1 VAEAVAHPIDERS
14 GIETRALFD
23 ELVREQSARAV
34 AIAYHLVGSD
44 RAAAED
50 VAQEAFLKAH
60 AALGS
65 FRGEAKLST
74 WFMRILI
81 RQAASHRRRRWV
93 RDKWSALWPGG
104 RDPGGAVDERSPRP
118 DAASDP
124 GMRRRIAAALDTLP
138 ERQRVA
144 FALVHL
150 EGLTVN
156 EAAQVI
162 GCAPG
167 TAKSHLHR
175 ALEKLRAQLADLWQ
189 EEESR

>member
-1 VAEAVAHPIDERS
+1 MVEAVAHPIDERS

-34 AIAYHLVGSD
+34 AIAYHLVGPD

-74 WFMRILI
+74 WFTRILI
-81 RQAASHRRRRWV
+81 RQAASYRRRRWV
-93 RDKWSALWPGG
+93 RDKWSALWAGG
-104 RDPGGAVDERSPRP
+104 ADPGGAPDERSTRP

-138 ERQRVA
+138 ERQRAA

-162 GCAPG
+162 GCATG
-167 TAKSHLHR
+167 TVKSHLHR

-189 EEESR
+189 EDEPR